1 MNIAVINIKDLI
13 KYALILGIFVIVII
27 SGKIIVKGKEELKS
41 AETTVKENSSFLYC
55 LEMQMPLI
63 SNDEKEEENSKN
75 KTSVNNSYKILDTQ
89 IAMLYNMEDDHSI
102 EDQRNGENL
111 NIEEEKIEEK
121 QEENEDKRVE
131 IANNLETKVID
142 ENNIT
147 ASFTD
152 TQNDIQ
158 VKNQSKYDIKE
169 ILQNPNYELKN
180 KDKIIIY
187 HTHTC
192 ESYSTSEK
200 YNYEM
205 TGAYRTT
212 DLNFSVAKVRR

>member
-111 NIEEEKIEEK
+111 NIE
-121 QEENEDKRVE
+121 
-131 IANNLETKVID
+131 
-142 ENNIT
+142 
-147 ASFTD
+147 
-152 TQNDIQ
+152 
-158 VKNQSKYDIKE
+158 
-169 ILQNPNYELKN
+169 
-180 KDKIIIY
+180 
-187 HTHTC
+187 
-192 ESYSTSEK
+192 
-200 YNYEM
+200 
-205 TGAYRTT
+205 
-212 DLNFSVAKVRR
+212 